1 MYFFSQKFKIPE
13 PIKSRSFANL
23 EDTQLENEKLRQ
35 IVQKQRQTLSNHLI
49 KDEKIMKLLNA
60 IRKKGINIEQ
70 IYHENVQSSD
80 ESGIISEQVELE
92 KESPFDETDND
103 TANFNLNSASTE
115 QKNSQRR
122 NFNVHFKEI
131 NNDKNEENKKNNRLT
146 FSFNQENSFEN
157 SKSPQK
163 KQQLKLNLGFLKDDP
178 SKNKKELGFHEEFM
192 ARMNEFS
199 ESWRQAA
206 MKEKKF

>member
-1 MYFFSQKFKIPE
+1 MN
-13 PIKSRSFANL
+13 NL
-23 EDTQLENEKLRQ
+23 EEAQIENEKLRQ

-80 ESGIISEQVELE
+80 ESGIISEEAELE
-92 KESPFDETDND
+92 KESILEETEND
-103 TANFNLNSASTE
+103 TANFNLNSASTD

-122 NFNVHFKEI
+122 NMNLHFNLKEI
-131 NNDKNEENKKNNRLT
+131 NNDKIDESKKNNRLT

-157 SKSPQK
+157 SKSPQM
-163 KQQLKLNLGFLKDDP
+163 KQKLKLNLGFLKDDS

-206 MKEKKF
+206 MKERKF